1 MKLGEIVFCNSG
13 GIGIQTRRLA
23 YMLKPD
29 RLLAIDSSGFS
40 KIKEQHFDWYD
51 GFSGYRVN
59 GFPKD
64 NEIRVFL
71 RGLTHVVCVENPLNY
86 NLTVYAKRM
95 GIKVFV
101 QFNYEFCDFLNHQ
114 LTPPYKF
121 LSPSYWHLGEMQ
133 NRFGKDNVVY
143 LPPPIDP
150 NEFKE
155 ARETNFN
162 RHGQLRFLH
171 IVGTLAAHDRN
182 GTLDLLEALKHTKSD
197 FELIIH
203 SQQELPPEYMVND
216 NRVKYL
222 MRSLDSSC
230 DLYKDFDA
238 LIMPRRYGG
247 LCLPVNEALM
257 SGLPV
262 LMTDTSPN
270 NEWLPKEWL
279 FKCQK
284 SGEFMTRTMI
294 DIYKSDIRDLAKKI
308 DWLCQ
313 QNQDELKIQAFDLGY
328 NNFSE
333 TVLLPKYKE
342 LFV

>member
-1 MKLGEIVFCNSG
+1 MKLGLIVFCNNG
-13 GIGIQTRRLA
+13 GIGIQTRRLC

-29 RLLAIDSSGFS
+29 KLLAIDSSNFS
-40 KIKEQHFDWYD
+40 KITEQHFEWYD

-64 NEIRVFL
+64 HEVKKFL
-71 RGLTHVVCVENPLNY
+71 TGLTHVVCVENPLNY
-86 NLTVYAKRM
+86 NLTDYAKRM
-95 GIKVFV
+95 GIKVFI
-101 QFNYEFCDFLNHQ
+101 QTNYEFCDFLNHD
-114 LTPPYKF
+114 LVLPYKF
-121 LSPSYWHLGEMQ
+121 LMPSYWKIKEMK
-133 NRFGKDNVVY
+133 NKFGNNVVDY

-150 NEFKE
+150 NEFKDV
-155 ARETNFN
+155 REINFK
-162 RHGQLRFLH
+162 RSGRLRILH
-171 IVGTLAAHDRN
+171 IVGTLAANDRN
-182 GTLDLLEALKHTKSD
+182 GTLDLLQSLKYTKLD
-197 FELIIH
+197 FELVIH

-216 NRVKYL
+216 QRVRYS
-222 MRSLDSSC
+222 MRSLENSC

-238 LIMPRRYGG
+238 LILPRRYAG
-247 LCLPVNEALM
+247 LCLPCNEALM

-270 NEWLPKEWL
+270 NELLPKEWL
-279 FKCQK
+279 FKCRK
-284 SGEFMTRTMI
+284 SGQFMTRTMI
-294 DIYKSDIRDLAKKI
+294 DIYKSDIIDLAKKI

-342 LFV
+342 LFI